1 MNLENEFKFDDFV
14 FKIAPTELNKF
25 AVKIYILFLPVLS
38 TFMLLKFNEFT
49 FRKVYLT
56 LSVLE

>member
-38 TFMLLKFNEFT
+38 TFMSFQIEQII
-49 FRKVYLT
+49 FRKVHLT

>member
-25 AVKIYILFLPVLS
+25 AVKIYILFFAS
-38 TFMLLKFNEFT
+38 FKYIYAI
-49 FRKVYLT
+49 KI
-56 LSVLE
+56 